1 MAFGVGVLGPMT
13 ASECKQNMHEHTSI
27 MQAISKNPTS
37 KFKIILFIANYNI
50 FAIFRRFEQLSIS
63 IGWKVMAWGGLY
75 PLRVQNFYQFLFF
88 QP

>member
-1 MAFGVGVLGPMT
+1 
-13 ASECKQNMHEHTSI
+13 